1 LTRRSTYRSTKR
13 VSRAVGLAVLLKAS
27 PARADVLV
35 PATFVVYGYLFE
47 LHLAPAILLVETIIA
62 RRVLGLSWARSLLV
76 AGAANAASTAAGL
89 LLVLPMTI
97 WMSVRGSLEA
107 GAFLVLMLCLPLC
120 AASIWMEGRVAARLL
135 RRTHPGAVRAVG
147 PCGEHGELRDD
158 RGDLCRSHRRVLVV
172 PEAGMDLARPHRA
185 VTAGPAAAGGVPSRQ
200 NRNV

>member
-1 LTRRSTYRSTKR
+1 MTRRSTYRSTKR

-135 RRTHPGAVRAVG
+135 RRTHTREQCARWARVANTASYVMIAAISVAVIVASWLYRK
-147 PCGEHGELRDD
+147 
-158 RGDLCRSHRRVLVV
+158 RGWI
-172 PEAGMDLARPHRA
+172 
-185 VTAGPAAAGGVPSRQ
+185 
-200 NRNV
+200 